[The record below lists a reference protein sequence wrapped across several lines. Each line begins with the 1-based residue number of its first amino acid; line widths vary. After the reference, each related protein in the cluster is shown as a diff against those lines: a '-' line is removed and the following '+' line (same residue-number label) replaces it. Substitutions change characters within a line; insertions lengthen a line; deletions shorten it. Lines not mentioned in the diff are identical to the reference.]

1 LEKKINEKKEK
12 KCKKKRKKRKV
23 SEKIQKK
30 RNALW
35 IAVVI
40 HSALCV
46 GEQ

>member
-1 LEKKINEKKEK
+1 MKKKEK
-12 KCKKKRKKRKV
+12 KCKKKKEKREKLVKKYK
-23 SEKIQKK
+23 KK

>member
-12 KCKKKRKKRKV
+12 KCKKKEKREKLMKKYK
-23 SEKIQKK
+23 KK

-35 IAVVI
+35 IAVGI

>member
-1 LEKKINEKKEK
+1 MKKRKNKYKKKKEK
-12 KCKKKRKKRKV
+12 RKKLAKKYR
-23 SEKIQKK
+23 KK

-35 IAVVI
+35 IAVGI